1 MSNIDLFKLA
11 FSNLFRRKSR
21 TFLTVLS
28 VVIGAVSIIL
38 MLSIGFGF
46 QKQQESFIESQ
57 GAFNTITLYSTNYI
71 DPESSESKPTTGII
85 TDEILKKIEKMKH
98 VKSVLPVETLN
109 DRFQFKT
116 KNIELFADIQVFPKE
131 YITKDIK
138 TENGISLKDLK
149 AGEFVVGKQVEVIKF
164 DKKSGNMEPVSDF
177 DWQREK
183 VFIGIGE
190 KNIADRVT
198 GQVSGKTYEEYKM
211 KFAGTL
217 ENAEGSRENAIY
229 VSRDTAKKIEEI
241 KKKIEKNLNPDDKPT
256 NNNKKKNTKITYSQ
270 AEVTVDNLNNVKEVF
285 DTIKEE
291 YKLEGYSNQELIEG
305 QKGQML
311 LVQAV
316 FGGIGSIALFV
327 AAIGITNTMLM
338 SIQERTKEIG
348 VMKVIGAQIK
358 YIRRMFLFEAMSISI
373 IGGIIGVIISFGS
386 SILINNFYQNNFQEF
401 TPPGAFKGISYLP
414 IWLPVL
420 ALVFSAF
427 IGLVSGYLPAK
438 KATKLSAIEAIR
450 TG

>member
-21 TFLTVLS
+21 TFLTILS

-149 AGEFVVGKQVEVIKF
+149 AGEFVVGKQVEVVKF

-211 KFAGTL
+211 EFVGTL
-217 ENAEGSRENAIY
+217 ENTEGLRENAIY
-229 VSRDTAKKIEEI
+229 VSRDTAIKIEEI